1 MRWLE
6 DALNWLSD
14 IDWGWWPMLFLRPA
28 KNEMMTTSR
37 ILKIS
42 VYYGTLTAIIAAIPF
57 ILRLVQCD
65 DCILFDNAP
74 LTFLAFAFYIYTAM
88 FLLYRFIFSIAWNNR
103 AMRLQKK
110 KRKPQDLSALEAADD
125 EIDLHALHTEN
136 SENQQS
142 SH

>member
-6 DALNWLSD
+6 DSLNWLSD

-28 KNEMMTTSR
+28 KNEVMTTPR

-42 VYYGTLTAIIAAIPF
+42 VYYGTIGAIVVAIPF
-57 ILRLVQCD
+57 ILRFLQCD
-65 DCILFDNAP
+65 DCFLLDNAP
-74 LTFLAFAFYIYTAM
+74 LTLLAFAFYMYTFM

-110 KRKPQDLSALEAADD
+110 KRKPQDLSALESADD
-125 EIDLHALHTEN
+125 EIDLQALYIET
-136 SENQQS
+136 SESQQRS
-142 SH
+142 